1 MADEAVYLKP
11 NVLLEPL
18 VDQWYA
24 WNQLISPA
32 TAAMNITERHLK
44 IMDSYI
50 RSPAFHASAVKN
62 PALLGGPFID
72 YGGQRVAEIRAL
84 RDRTVSER
92 RRMIALSEAIKEL
105 DSLLRTETEG
115 FSLESLYPRVPEL
128 LRGFVELV
136 YDRENHPSFR
146 LIEPL
151 LYRSDLYDDSTQSI
165 ACMEFDTENR
175 RFALST
181 PRLFA
186 EDDIHLRIP
195 FADERLDA
203 LFRLEHAPQSLGFVR
218 EMLGLPC
225 RMEDSLRQLLTP
237 AAPQRYAR
245 YTGRHARWRYFGHA
259 CILVET
265 ATTSILTDPVVS
277 YAHDDSIPH
286 YTYADLPDFIDYVLI
301 THAHQDHILLETL
314 LRLRHRIGR
323 IIVPRCGGGALQDP
337 SLKLLLE
344 RLGFA
349 AVTELDELEEIATP
363 SGAITGLP
371 FLGEH
376 GDLDIRSKLAYRVAV
391 DGHVLAFAADSRNCD
406 PRLYQHL
413 RRLLGPVDVLFIGM
427 ECDGAPLSW
436 IYGPLLTRPLE
447 RKKDFTRKLSGSDY
461 EQAIA
466 VVDALGC
473 KQVYVYAMGQE
484 PWLTYVMCKRYTA
497 ESEPI
502 VASDRLVRE
511 CSTRGIA
518 SQRLFGEREMLLD
531 G

>member
-1 MADEAVYLKP
+1 MADEMLYLKP
-11 NVLLEPL
+11 NVVVEPL

-50 RSPAFHASAVKN
+50 LSPGFHAASVKN

-72 YGGQRVAEIRAL
+72 YGGKRVAEIRDL
-84 RDRTVSER
+84 RDRTISER
-92 RRMIALSEAIKEL
+92 RRMIALSDAIKEL
-105 DSLLRTETEG
+105 DELLRTQADG

-128 LRGFVELV
+128 LRGYVELV

-151 LYRSDLYDDSTQSI
+151 LYRSDLYDHTTQTV
-165 ACMEFDTENR
+165 ACMEFATESR
-175 RFALST
+175 SFALST

-195 FADERLDA
+195 FADERLDT
-203 LFRLEHAPQSLGFVR
+203 LFRMERTPQSFASVR
-218 EMLGLPC
+218 EMLALPGHL
-225 RMEDSLRQLLTP
+225 EAPFQKLLTP
-237 AAPQRYAR
+237 TPPQRYAR
-245 YTGRHARWRYFGHA
+245 YAGRHARWRYFGHA

-265 ATTSILTDPVVS
+265 ATSNILTDPVVS
-277 YAHDDSIPH
+277 YAPDDRIPH
-286 YTYADLPDFIDYVLI
+286 YTCADLPDFIDYVLI

-323 IIVPRCGGGALQDP
+323 IVVPRCGGGALQDP
-337 SLKLLLE
+337 SMKLLLE
-344 RLGFA
+344 RLGFG
-349 AVTELDELEEIATP
+349 AVTELDEFEEIATP
-363 SGAITGLP
+363 SGSITGVP

-376 GDLDIRSKLAYRVAV
+376 GDLDIRSKLAYRVSV
-391 DGHVLAFAADSRNCD
+391 DEHVLMFAADSRNCD
-406 PRLYQHL
+406 PRLYEHVG
-413 RRLLGPVDVLFIGM
+413 RLLGPVDVLFIGM

-436 IYGPLLTRPLE
+436 VYGPLLTRPLE
-447 RKKDFTRKLSGSDY
+447 RKKDFTRRLSGSDY

-466 VVDALGC
+466 VVNALGC

-484 PWLTYVMCKRYTA
+484 PWLNYVMCKRYTS

-502 VASDRLVRE
+502 VASDRLLRE
-511 CSTRGIA
+511 CAARGIP

-531 G
+531 